1 MRWQFLGLLLIG
13 VVAAVCAAILVA
25 SLKTAPINTQQVQA
39 PAPQA
44 PPEVEIVVATKALDR
59 MTTIK
64 EDMLKTVKVPAEA
77 APEGAYPSTVA
88 LIGKILVA
96 PVVTGQPFTKNCF
109 AASGPGVHLAATLPE
124 GMRAMSVSLSDYSS
138 MDGLLY
144 PGCAVDVLASFDM
157 RSKADDKEAG
167 VISTTILRG
176 VQVLAIEDKTAVSSS
191 EKPEDRTVRTDR
203 HRRVT
208 LMVTPHQAEE
218 LQLAMEHGMIS
229 LAMRNPADMKLV
241 NSDDKDITS
250 LKEMGPNPP
259 QPPAPTQVIVEKPV
273 YIERPAP
280 IAPANAEGSKAEPR
294 KVPPWQVQIFK
305 GGERTDKS
313 FPVQRPASES
323 K

>member
-13 VVAAVCAAILVA
+13 VVAAVCAAVLVA
-25 SLKTAPINTQQVQA
+25 SLKTAPVTMQQVQA

-64 EDMLKTVKVPAEA
+64 EDMLKTAKVPAEA
-77 APEGAYPSTVA
+77 APDGAYPSPVA

-96 PVVTGQPFTKNCF
+96 PVVAGQPFTKSCF

-191 EKPEDRTVRTDR
+191 EKPEDRAVRSDR

-229 LAMRNPADMKLV
+229 LAMRNPQDMKLV

-250 LKEMGPNPP
+250 LKEMGPTP
-259 QPPAPTQVIVEKPV
+259 PPAPAQVIVEKPV

-280 IAPANAEGSKAEPR
+280 VPPANGEAAKAEPR
-294 KVPPWQVQIFK
+294 KIPPWQVQIFK